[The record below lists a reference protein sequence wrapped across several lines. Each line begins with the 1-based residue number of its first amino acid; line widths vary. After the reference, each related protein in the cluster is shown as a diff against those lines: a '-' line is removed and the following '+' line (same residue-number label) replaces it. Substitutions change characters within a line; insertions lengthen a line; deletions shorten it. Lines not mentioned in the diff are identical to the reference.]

1 MSFNEKKKVWSLRY
15 TPGNREADD
24 IVSAIAREHGVS
36 EMSAKLIYNRG
47 YTCGESVKSFL
58 EPLPDRL
65 HDPYLMKDMDL
76 AVKRIFEA
84 LSCGERIT
92 VYGDYDV
99 DGVTAVTLIYLYLKS
114 LGADVD
120 YYIPSRSKEGY
131 GLSQMSIDAL
141 KEKGTKLIVTVDT
154 GITANDE
161 AEYAKELGID
171 MVVTDHHECHAT
183 LPEACAVVNPHRPDC
198 PYPFKELAGVGVV
211 FKLACACEIWRAE
224 QKAGD
229 DFDRQACIEKIFNEY
244 ADLAAIGTVA
254 DVMPLVD
261 ENRIIVKRGLETLT
275 DTEREGLAAL
285 IEAAI
290 NPQSG
295 SAKPAVG
302 DNAAV
307 KKKKINAGFIGF
319 ALAPRINAAGRISS
333 AEKAVELLLSTD
345 VSTAREKA
353 QELCEIN
360 LRRQKEE
367 NAIAEAAY
375 KIIEET
381 HDFENDRVIVIN
393 DDAWQQG
400 IIGIVSSRITEKY
413 GLPSILIS
421 FDGATKEGF
430 AALDDVGK
438 GSGRSIKGMNLVDAL
453 DYCKDLLVRFGGHEL
468 AAGLSVMRC
477 NIEEFRRRINDYAK
491 EHLTDDLSCI
501 RFEADCEVE
510 PKEVSIGMANEIAL
524 LEPFGVANPTP
535 VFLIR
540 DLTVN
545 KVISMGA
552 GKHSK
557 LLLSSGDHSFQA
569 VYFGMPASS
578 LEFYPGEKIDVLC
591 QINVNEF
598 RGTSSV
604 QLLVQD
610 VRLSEMCEGEYD
622 SEESRYREILDG
634 AEFSGEENVL
644 PTRSDIAEIYKF
656 FRRENM
662 SGHTMFTYRMLRSQL
677 FEYSHMAINYAKL
690 RFAISILGDI
700 RVCGVAEE
708 SDKAVSVEVYKNAA
722 KTNIELSE
730 TYKKL
735 RDQCVC

>member
-15 TPGNREADD
+15 TPGNRDADD

-47 YTCGESVKSFL
+47 YVCGDSVRSFL
-58 EPLPDRL
+58 EPSPSHL

-76 AVKRIFEA
+76 AVDRIFKA
-84 LSCGERIT
+84 LDSGEKIT

-131 GLSQMSIDAL
+131 GLSEMSIDAL
-141 KEKGTKLIVTVDT
+141 HEKGTNLIVTVDT
-154 GITANDE
+154 GITANKE
-161 AEYAKELGID
+161 AEYAKNLGID
-171 MVVTDHHECHAT
+171 MVVTDHHECHGE
-183 LPEACAVVNPHRPDC
+183 LPNACAVVNPHRPDC

-211 FKLACACEIWRAE
+211 FKVACACEISRTRRELGADCDA
-224 QKAGD
+224 KA
-229 DFDRQACIEKIFNEY
+229 CVEKIFNEY

-261 ENRIIVKRGLETLT
+261 ENRIIVKQGLEALT

-285 IEAAI
+285 IEAAT
-290 NPQSG
+290 NPQSNG
-295 SAKPAVG
+295 ARPAVG
-302 DNAAV
+302 EQSGA
-307 KKKKINAGFIGF
+307 KKRKINAGFIGF

-333 AEKAVELLLSTD
+333 AEKAVELLLSSDTVD
-345 VSTAREKA
+345 AREKA

-367 NAIAEAAY
+367 NAIAESAY

-381 HDFENDRVIVIN
+381 HDFENDRVIVLN

-421 FDGATKEGF
+421 FDGATRGF
-430 AALDDVGK
+430 AAMDDVGK

-477 NIEEFRRRINDYAK
+477 NIDEFRKRINDYAR
-491 EHLTDDLSCI
+491 EHLTEDLSCI
-501 RFEADCEVE
+501 KHEADCEVDPE
-510 PKEVSIGMANEIAL
+510 EISIGMANEIAL

-535 VFLIR
+535 VFCVR
-540 DLTVN
+540 DMTVN
-545 KVISMGA
+545 KIISMGA

-557 LLLSSGDHSFQA
+557 LLLSSGEHNFQA

-591 QINVNEF
+591 QISINEF
-598 RGTSSV
+598 KGMSTV
-604 QLLVQD
+604 QLVVQD
-610 VRLSEMCEGEYD
+610 VKLSGACEWEYD
-622 SEESRYREILDG
+622 SEEARYREILEG
-634 AEFSGEENVL
+634 AEFSGDENVL
-644 PTRSDIAEIYKF
+644 PTRADIAEIYKF

-662 SGHTMFTYRMLRSQL
+662 SGHTSFTYRMLRSRL
-677 FEYSHMAINYAKL
+677 FEYSHMAVNYAKL
-690 RFAISILGDI
+690 RFVISILGDI
-700 RVCGVAEE
+700 RVCGIAEE
-708 SDKAVSVEVYKNAA
+708 TDKTVSIEVYKNAA

-735 RDQCVC
+735 REQCIC